1 MTLFQHTAARRRL
14 GRLKNRFYKFL
25 ISFNTQPPEG
35 GWGQSGNF
43 SSDRHS
49 FNTQPPEGGWGDL
62 EAEGYKWDVSTHSR
76 PKAAGESDLVR
87 RLHHNSFNTQPPEG
101 GWSPAP
107 VGKGRF
113 YDVSTHSRPKAAGNQ
128 AHHHHQA
135 RQVSTHSRPKA
146 AGLAR
151 IGWHTRS
158 DVSTHSRPKAA
169 GNRSILGNC
178 TKVGFNTQPPEGGW
192 HRHLFGCTKKG
203 FNTQPPEGGWGGQF
217 RGSGE
222 SRCFNTQPPEGGW
235 HRFLADDLTV
245 SVSTHSRPKA
255 AGQTFDG
262 NLSNHACFNT
272 QPPEGGWQSK
282 RVALFVMVKFQHT
295 AARRRL
301 GPRLS

>member
-1 MTLFQHTAARRRL
+1 M
-14 GRLKNRFYKFL
+14 
-25 ISFNTQPPEG
+25 
-35 GWGQSGNF
+35 
-43 SSDRHS
+43 
-49 FNTQPPEGGWGDL
+49 
-62 EAEGYKWDVSTHSR
+62 
-76 PKAAGESDLVR
+76 VR

-255 AGQTFDG
+255 AGYDFEEAINAGLVSTHSRPKAAGMKAESDTPRRSG
-262 NLSNHACFNT
+262 FNT
-272 QPPEGGWQSK
+272 QPPEGGWGGSPAFQINSK
-282 RVALFVMVKFQHT
+282 VSTHSRPK
-295 AARRRL
+295 AA
-301 GPRLS
+301 G